1 MFQNTVN
8 EVHRSEGG
16 AAVTS
21 IILFKDSSPSQVAV
35 VRCKVRHSA
44 NDNIR
49 SMEFDIVMQ
58 ERNWCSLAVFSS
70 LLLVGTLSIASPF
83 FSILAL

>member
-1 MFQNTVN
+1 M
-8 EVHRSEGG
+8 
-16 AAVTS
+16 TS
-21 IILFKDSSPSQVAV
+21 IILFKDTNPTHVAAS
-35 VRCKVRHSA
+35 RFKAHHGA

-49 SMEFDIVMQ
+49 SMEFDVVVQ

-83 FSILAL
+83 LSILVL